1 MDSSHSQ
8 SEPPARV
15 RPEGHTAAEL
25 ASTLLV
31 PPAISTRSTLVILSA
46 GFWSNACISS
56 FLLHCLFCD
65 RQNKLSVDIQTW
77 KCTIFFFFLT
87 TVLKKSKNKNNKK
100 PPKQKTKQKT
110 PKQPPL
116 QTKTKTKIQKQKQN
130 QKKHNLWNKR
140 IKGRNLKEKYIFKE
154 HSEV

>member
-100 PPKQKTKQKT
+100 PQNKKQNKKPQNN
-110 PKQPPL
+110 PPS
-116 QTKTKTKIQKQKQN
+116 KQKQKQKFKN
-130 QKKHNLWNKR
+130 KNKTKKSTIFGTKE
-140 IKGRNLKEKYIFKE
+140 LKAEI
-154 HSEV
+154 

>member
-25 ASTLLV
+25 APTLLV

-77 KCTIFFFFLT
+77 KCTIFFFLT
-87 TVLKKSKNKNNKK
+87 TVLKKSKNKNKKPQNKK
-100 PPKQKTKQKT
+100 QNKKT

-116 QTKTKTKIQKQKQN
+116 QTKTKIQKQKQN